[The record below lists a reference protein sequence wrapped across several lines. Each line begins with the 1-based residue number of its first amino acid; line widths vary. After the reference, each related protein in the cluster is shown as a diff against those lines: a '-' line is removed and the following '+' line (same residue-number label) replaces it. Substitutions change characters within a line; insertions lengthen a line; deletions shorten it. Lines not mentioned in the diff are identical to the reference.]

1 MFVCV
6 SFFHLLVLVEVKM
19 NTVVLMGNLGR
30 DIDAKVVTTGGRKT
44 TVATCVLAVNRRYKK
59 ADGEWGE
66 NTTWTPIE
74 LWDAGAEAFAEKCAK
89 GDRILIEGS
98 LKSES
103 WEKDG
108 KNHSRL
114 LVRVDKFYLI
124 KKRGEGQSHDNDQDE
139 AF

>member
-1 MFVCV
+1 
-6 SFFHLLVLVEVKM
+6 M
-19 NTVVLMGNLGR
+19 NRVFLMGNLGR
-30 DIDAKVVTTGGRKT
+30 DIDVKVVNTGGRQT
-44 TVATCVLAVNRRYKK
+44 TVATCVLAVNRRFKK

-66 NTTWTPIE
+66 NTTWCPIE
-74 LWDAGAEAFAEKCAK
+74 LWDAGAETFAEKCAK

-114 LVRVDKFYLI
+114 LVRVDKFYVI
-124 KKRGEGQSHDNDQDE
+124 VKRGAHSQNNQEEDS
-139 AF
+139 F

>member
-1 MFVCV
+1 
-6 SFFHLLVLVEVKM
+6 M
-19 NTVVLMGNLGR
+19 NSVFLMGNLGR
-30 DIDAKVVTTGGRKT
+30 DIDVKVVNANGRQT
-44 TVATCVLAVNRRYKK
+44 TVATCVLAVNRRFKK

-74 LWDAGAEAFAEKCAK
+74 LWDAGAETFAEKCGK

-103 WEKDG
+103 WEKEG
-108 KNHSRL
+108 VKHSRL

-124 KKRGEGQSHDNDQDE
+124 QKRTPHEDSQESL
-139 AF
+139 